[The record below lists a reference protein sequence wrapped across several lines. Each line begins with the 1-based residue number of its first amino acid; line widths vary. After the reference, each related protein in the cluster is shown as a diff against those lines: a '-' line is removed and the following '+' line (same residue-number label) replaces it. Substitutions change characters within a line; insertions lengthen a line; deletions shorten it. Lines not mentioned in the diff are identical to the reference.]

1 MLLKIE
7 KMLILIGVILFCLI
21 VMANSGIKYNKFEIN
36 NVVRAEKYTDIN
48 VCKKTGWIEI
58 KSNKNNASIRIYRNG
73 EEIASFTNNI
83 ILNVSKG
90 DIIELQ
96 STTPAKVKI
105 ARASGN
111 IIFPH
116 GIIEK
121 YIDEKISLLCRIR
134 MR

>member
-7 KMLILIGVILFCLI
+7 KMLILIVAILFCLI

-36 NVVRAEKYTDIN
+36 NVVRAEKYTDIE
-48 VCKKTGWIEI
+48 KKTGWIEI
-58 KSNKNNASIRIYRNG
+58 KSNKNDASIRIYRNG

-121 YIDEKISLLCRIR
+121 YIDEKISLLCRIE